1 MNLMNMFG
9 ANPNLLGSGLAGQ
22 DINQLTGMNQF
33 GGMGNDATMLNP
45 QSQQM
50 ANQGMYQMPTQQFDP
65 QMLQGL
71 LGAMNQKPQQE
82 QQQMPPPAM
91 PIQIGGGQFSGM
103 FNPGMRNPRGLL

>member
-1 MNLMNMFG
+1 MNDYMGMFG

-22 DINQLTGMNQF
+22 DLNQLTGLNQF
-33 GGMGNDATMLNP
+33 GGMGNDASLLNP

-50 ANQGMYQMPTQQFDP
+50 ANQGMYQMPTEQFNP

-71 LGAMNQKPQQE
+71 LGMLRPQQ
-82 QQQMPPPAM
+82 QQQMQAPQGL

-103 FNPGMRNPRGLL
+103 YSPRGLL